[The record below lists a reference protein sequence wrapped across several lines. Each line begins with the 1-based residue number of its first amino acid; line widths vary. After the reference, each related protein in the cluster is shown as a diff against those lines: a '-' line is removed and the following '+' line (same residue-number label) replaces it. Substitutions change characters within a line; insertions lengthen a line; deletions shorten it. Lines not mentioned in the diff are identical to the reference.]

1 VRGCAVGAKTS
12 TGRGS
17 IKPPQLGGELRDAQ
31 DAGRATRRV
40 RSPVA
45 AAAAPRVVTSPSSM
59 PSSIPCPDCGQPMA
73 DGAARCASCRTAAA
87 GATAGCAVCA
97 APLRPGERQCAACGH
112 RVVLSH
118 AALSAQARREAAT
131 RLRADAERNLA
142 GGNLAAAGRL
152 LDELRALAADATD
165 EAVCANLG
173 RRLAT
178 AVDAA
183 RAARAEAVAAQLRA
197 GDVRAAEVGLR
208 AARAVGLDDEAADA
222 LAARIRASHRAA
234 WRRRLLRA
242 AAGVALLGAGALAWV
257 ARGDRAAIADG
268 VRAFAAGRF
277 AEAED
282 GFRRVVLRHD
292 AVVAGRAALATI
304 AGRARSWDDADA
316 DLLHTTAQALR
327 QVAELATVAD
337 AAGARVPARLQ
348 HEVTARG
355 FVLAADGLRQRDGA
369 TVAPDAAASWS
380 FRLADGPP
388 MAPAARSAPTPNAIA
403 ADVGI
408 ACRHRDGAEYVVP
421 AAPRRKDRPPAL
433 RWQQAAS
440 PLAAGAP
447 TEPPQALPDLDIGT
461 AAALAFVVDDAQ
473 ALGGDAAPTMTI
485 VTDPP
490 EVLRCTAPTPLPG
503 GAWQVRV
510 LGVTAGEATIE
521 VRARDFC
528 GHASP
533 PLRGTLRVRA
543 APAAAAQGATT
554 TPDPP
559 RLRVALP
566 VATNATSLRVEAVA
580 AGADAIAVCDRADG
594 RQIAALERLGEAF
607 VGMLPLPEGTLRWRL
622 RASNAAGVRE
632 ADLDDVVCDRTP
644 PQVTQYPPAVVEVG
658 APLVVT
664 FDEALGDPGRAPR
677 GDTLG
682 VDGPRLLLRPVEA
695 VGPFA
700 RVFAAI
706 DRLGNA
712 VTPHVVSGVAV
723 RRTRFGEPSATAGRR
738 WLLAG
743 APGALVGDQQTM
755 RWLDE
760 DGRAHSLP
768 LGDLGAP
775 VAADA
780 TVVGRCLVLHASGYV
795 TAWGRA
801 ADGAWSALAPP
812 RRGLR
817 RGEQGNAILWQ
828 PDLGALLWTDRGAA
842 RFDLVRGE
850 RDDDGW
856 RAPPQRASHVAGDG
870 VGFVALLADGGI
882 AQCLGERPM
891 TWLVDDDAP
900 ADAVA
905 LAVPTRQPDD
915 GVLVATRAGAVWRGV
930 RAVYAERGFDW
941 SELAAGVGAAATAL
955 SCAALA
961 DGFALATADGTLRV
975 TGCQHMSPIVI
986 PDAQRRAID
995 GLAGPLPGRGG
1006 GPRRTLVGSADGRL
1020 TVVEHP

>member
-1 VRGCAVGAKTS
+1 
-12 TGRGS
+12 
-17 IKPPQLGGELRDAQ
+17 
-31 DAGRATRRV
+31 
-40 RSPVA
+40 
-45 AAAAPRVVTSPSSM
+45 M

-73 DGAARCASCRTAAA
+73 AGAARCASCRTAAA

-142 GGNLAAAGRL
+142 GGNLAAAGHL

-178 AVDAA
+178 AVAA
-183 RAARAEAVAAQLRA
+183 GRAARAEAVAAQLRA

-327 QVAELATVAD
+327 PVAELATVAD
-337 AAGARVPARLQ
+337 AAAARVPARLQ
-348 HEVTARG
+348 QEVTARG
-355 FVLAADGLRQRDGA
+355 LVLAADGLRQRNGA
-369 TVAPDAAASWS
+369 PIDPDPAASWA

-388 MAPAARSAPTPNAIA
+388 AATAAGGAPLANGGAAE
-403 ADVGI
+403 VGLV
-408 ACRHRDGAEYVVP
+408 CRHRDGVEYVLP
-421 AAPRRKDRPPAL
+421 AALRRKDRPPAL
-433 RWQQAAS
+433 RWLQAAS
-440 PLAAGAP
+440 PQAEGGPTASARAAAP
-447 TEPPQALPDLDIGT
+447 SHALPDLDVG
-461 AAALAFVVDDAQ
+461 AAATLAFVVDDAQ
-473 ALGGDAAPTMTI
+473 AIGGDATPATTI
-485 VTDPP
+485 LADPP
-490 EVLRCTAPTPLPG
+490 EVVRCTAPTPLPD

-510 LGVTAGEATIE
+510 LGVTPGEATLE

-528 GHASP
+528 GNASP

-543 APAAAAQGATT
+543 APAAAEQVATT
-554 TPDPP
+554 LPDPP
-559 RLRVALP
+559 RLRGALP
-566 VATNATSLRVEAVA
+566 AATNANSLRVEAVA
-580 AGADAIAVCDRADG
+580 AGADAIAVFDRADD
-594 RQIAALERLGEAF
+594 RRIAALVRLGDAF
-607 VGMLPLPEGTLRWRL
+607 VGTLPLPEGTLRWRL
-622 RASNAAGVRE
+622 HASNAAGVRD

-760 DGRAHSLP
+760 DGRARSLP

-930 RAVYAERGFDW
+930 RAVSAERGFDW

-986 PDAQRRAID
+986 PDAQQRAID
-995 GLAGPLPGRGG
+995 GLAGPFPGRGD